1 MTPLT
6 NYAAFTNNLIESILV
21 QAVAFGSYNSRNT
34 LKLHSKKI
42 CTKYDKICVFEKS
55 PHENYPREKK
65 SCVE

>member
-6 NYAAFTNNLIESILV
+6 NYAAFTNNLTESILV
-21 QAVAFGSYNSRNT
+21 QAVALGSYNSR
-34 LKLHSKKI
+34 KLHSKKI
-42 CTKYDKICVFEKS
+42 CTKYDKICVFERS